1 METQYYGDYIME
13 TILWRPN
20 TVSIIETKLWRPN
33 FGYLI
38 LWKLYYRNLIMET
51 IYIVETQYC
60 GDLIQRPYVIKYID
74 SILSNI

>member
-20 TVSIIETKLWRPN
+20 TVSIIEIKLWRPN
-33 FGYLI
+33 FGDLI

-51 IYIVETQYC
+51 TVFS
-60 GDLIQRPYVIKYID
+60 GV
-74 SILSNI
+74 

>member
-1 METQYYGDYIME
+1 METQYYGDYIMK

-33 FGYLI
+33 FGDLI

-51 IYIVETQYC
+51 IYIVET
-60 GDLIQRPYVIKYID
+60 
-74 SILSNI
+74 

>member
-20 TVSIIETKLWRPN
+20 
-33 FGYLI
+33 FGDLI

-51 IYIVETQYC
+51 ILYI
-60 GDLIQRPYVIKYID
+60 YIYIYIYIIG
-74 SILSNI
+74 SLY